1 MGLRLARIRSA
12 IVVAPLVVA
21 FAALG
26 GCSTAG
32 IGGDAVATT
41 GSVAAPS
48 PEPVVSKPLDEV
60 KDDLA
65 LGKEHFR
72 AGNFGLA
79 ELHFRK
85 SVESSAGSPEAWLGL
100 AAAYDEMKRFKLA
113 DRAYGEALKLTGPSA
128 ELLNNRGYSYLLR
141 GDLRRASKDLSAA
154 AALDPENERI
164 QNNLKILDRNARK
177 RV

>member
-1 MGLRLARIRSA
+1 MGLRLSRIRPL
-12 IVVAPLVVA
+12 ILLAPLA
-21 FAALG
+21 LACAALG
-26 GCSTAG
+26 GCSTAPVG
-32 IGGDAVATT
+32 VDAALTT
-41 GSVAAPS
+41 ASI
-48 PEPVVSKPLDEV
+48 EPVPAVPALSKPLDEV

-65 LGKEHFR
+65 LGKDHFR

-85 SVESSAGSPEAWLGL
+85 AVETSTGNAEAWLGL

-113 DRAYGEALKLTGPSA
+113 DRAYAQALKLLGPSA

-141 GDLRRASKDLSAA
+141 GDMRRASKDLSAA

-164 QNNLKILDRNARK
+164 QNNLKILDGKARK

>member
-1 MGLRLARIRSA
+1 MRIRRTT
-12 IVVAPLVVA
+12 LVLV

-26 GCSTAG
+26 GCSGLSADITTGA
-32 IGGDAVATT
+32 IGGAGAPP
-41 GSVAAPS
+41 AA
-48 PEPVVSKPLDEV
+48 SKPLDEV

-79 ELHFRK
+79 EMHFRK
-85 SVESSAGSPEAWLGL
+85 AVETNAGNPEAWLGL

-113 DRAYGEALKLTGPSA
+113 DRAYGEAIKLTGRSA
-128 ELLNNRGYSYLLR
+128 ELLNNRGYSYMLR

-164 QNNLKILDRNARK
+164 QNNLRILDRNARK

>member
-1 MGLRLARIRSA
+1 MMGLRLTRIRRLA
-12 IVVAPLVVA
+12 AVAPLVLA
-21 FAALG
+21 LAAVG

-32 IGGDAVATT
+32 FGLDSALTT
-41 GSVAAPS
+41 GTVAVSPA
-48 PEPVVSKPLDEV
+48 PEPTKPLDEV

-72 AGNFGLA
+72 AGNHGLA
-79 ELHFRK
+79 ELHFRRA
-85 SVESSAGSPEAWLGL
+85 VESSSGNAEAWLGL

-113 DRAYGEALKLTGPSA
+113 DRAYGEALKLIGPSA
-128 ELLNNRGYSYLLR
+128 EFLNNRGYSYLLR

-154 AALDPENERI
+154 AALDPQNERI
-164 QNNLKILDRNARK
+164 RNNLGILDRQARK

>member
-1 MGLRLARIRSA
+1 MMDLRLARIRRLA
-12 IVVAPLVVA
+12 AVAPLMLA
-21 FAALG
+21 LAATG

-32 IGGDAVATT
+32 LGLDTVLTT
-41 GSVAAPS
+41 GTVAAAS
-48 PEPVVSKPLDEV
+48 PAPTKPLDEV

-72 AGNFGLA
+72 AGNHGLA
-79 ELHFRK
+79 ELHFRRA
-85 SVESSAGSPEAWLGL
+85 VESSSGNPEAWLGL

-128 ELLNNRGYSYLLR
+128 EFLNNRGYSYLLR

-154 AALDPENERI
+154 AALDPQNERI
-164 QNNLKILDRNARK
+164 RNNLGLVDRQARK

>member
-1 MGLRLARIRSA
+1 MGLRLARIRSG
-12 IVVAPLVVA
+12 IVVAPLVAA

-26 GCSTAG
+26 GCSAG
-32 IGGDAVATT
+32 LSGDITT
-41 GSVAAPS
+41 GAIAGASTPPA
-48 PEPVVSKPLDEV
+48 SKPLDAV
-60 KDDLA
+60 KDDLT

-79 ELHFRK
+79 EMHFRK
-85 SVESSAGSPEAWLGL
+85 AVETSAGNPEAWLGL

-113 DRAYGEALKLTGPSA
+113 DRAYGEAFKLTGPSV
-128 ELLNNRGYSYLLR
+128 EILNNRGYSYMLR

-154 AALDPENERI
+154 AALDPDNERI

>member
-1 MGLRLARIRSA
+1 MGLRFARIRA
-12 IVVAPLVVA
+12 ALVVAPLVIA

-32 IGGDAVATT
+32 IGADAALTT
-41 GSVAAPS
+41 GTVAEVTPA
-48 PEPVVSKPLDEV
+48 VSKPLDAV
-60 KDDLA
+60 KDDLT

-79 ELHFRK
+79 EMHFRK
-85 SVESSAGSPEAWLGL
+85 AVETTAGNPEAWLGL

-141 GDLRRASKDLSAA
+141 GDMRRASKDLSAA

>member
-1 MGLRLARIRSA
+1 MM
-12 IVVAPLVVA
+12 VAPLLVVL
-21 FAALG
+21 AALG
-26 GCSTAG
+26 GCSMPG
-32 IGGDAVATT
+32 IGGNITT
-41 GSVAAPS
+41 GAIAASAPS
-48 PEPVVSKPLDEV
+48 PVSKPLDEV

-79 ELHFRK
+79 EMHFRK
-85 SVESSAGSPEAWLGL
+85 AVETSASNPEAWLGL

-128 ELLNNRGYSYLLR
+128 EILNNRGYSYMLR
-141 GDLRRASKDLSAA
+141 GDLGRASKDLSAA

>member
-12 IVVAPLVVA
+12 IIVAPLVVA
-21 FAALG
+21 LAALG
-26 GCSTAG
+26 GCSTPILSTG
-32 IGGDAVATT
+32 TVAE
-41 GSVAAPS
+41 PS
-48 PEPVVSKPLDEV
+48 PPPAASKPLDEV

-79 ELHFRK
+79 EMHFRK
-85 SVESSAGSPEAWLGL
+85 AVESSAGNPEAWLGL
-100 AAAYDEMKRFKLA
+100 AAAYDEMKKFKLA

-128 ELLNNRGYSYLLR
+128 ELLNNRGYSFLLR

-164 QNNLKILDRNARK
+164 HNNLKILDGKARK